1 MMGFLTAGL
10 LVIMKEFMNWC
21 RAILS
26 YVVYFATSPSC
37 Q

>member
-1 MMGFLTAGL
+1 MMGFLTGGL
-10 LVIMKEFMNWC
+10 LVIMKEFMNWR
-21 RAILS
+21 RAILF